1 MLLECGLI
9 SLLAQQKLQQV
20 GMLNCREYLLLMVRY
35 QALVAEWVDI
45 SVWGLPPSILK
56 SERLSDLSEVIQRSL
71 NPNLD
76 LCHSPQFVSLPPRG
90 N

>member
-1 MLLECGLI
+1 MLLERGLI

-35 QALVAEWVDI
+35 QTLVAEWVDI
-45 SVWGLPPSILK
+45 SVWGLPASILK
-56 SERLSDLSEVIQRSL
+56 SDRLSDLSEVIQQSL